1 MCLTLPSEVKVDK
14 PLVCYKTVE
23 KCDDGG
29 YRSPYR
35 YTTIGKDTIRG
46 KKPYRARR
54 TKNDNVWGNSKN
66 GGYIH
71 AYADLKS
78 AAAGEYFDF
87 FKRMKNEYKEYDTY
101 VTPEVWEC
109 EIPVSDEK
117 NYCFRGAFDDNLNVH
132 AVCSREIVFR
142 RKMEENE
149 LLAAYESKKR

>member
-1 MCLTLPSEVKVDK
+1 MCLTLASEVKVDK

-23 KCDDGG
+23 KCDNGG

-35 YTTIGKDTIRG
+35 YTTIGKDVIGG
-46 KKPYRARR
+46 KNPYRARR
-54 TKNDNVWGNSKN
+54 TKNDNVGGNSKN
-66 GGYIH
+66 SGYIH

-78 AAAGEYFDF
+78 AAGEYFGF
-87 FKRMKNEYKEYDTY
+87 FKRIKNALKEYGTY

-117 NYCFRGAFDDNLNVH
+117 NYCFQGVFDYDFDVH